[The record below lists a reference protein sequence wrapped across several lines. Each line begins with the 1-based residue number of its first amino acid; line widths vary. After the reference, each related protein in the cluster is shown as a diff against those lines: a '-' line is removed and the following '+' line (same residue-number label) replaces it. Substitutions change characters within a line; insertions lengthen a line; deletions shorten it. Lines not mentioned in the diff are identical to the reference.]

1 MSTDT
6 PKIPHYNQLI
16 IYIDRH
22 QGGEDRSFLRA
33 LSIDYRFFGVNANIL
48 AAMEQVPQLG
58 VGGMNEEGEH
68 TNHHI
73 RSQRRRCI
81 WKWRGMG
88 FGTKSNIII
97 IKIIFSTA

>member
-58 VGGMNEEGEH
+58 VGGMRKGNIPITISDLDGGDVSGSGEAWVLGPRA
-68 TNHHI
+68 I
-73 RSQRRRCI
+73 SLSSR
-81 WKWRGMG
+81 
-88 FGTKSNIII
+88 
-97 IKIIFSTA
+97 